1 MKFVRNI
8 TVAIVLVIITLSSCI
23 AQTAPPRLAYESERV
38 SPTRLSYL
46 TEEERVFA
54 TENPISKSLVSKL
67 ADGSLQLPRLN
78 LLTIRIVAGGGY
90 QDLDAKDKIILVAQD
105 HVRSGWLVL
114 NWTNGSQVFSKLL
127 PLPNGIGPYKPII
140 LPVDDAAEG
149 TGTVQLSYIPVGKN
163 LVGVSNEQAGTLN
176 LEVNFPLSGRQP
188 VSKFIEVEAL
198 SETTFVGEKGVQ
210 FVVKSKDAK
219 ITINGLRPCKIS
231 RLDELKDGGVLYF
244 IPYNN
249 TFFPYG
255 DEIPFRLVDLVF
267 TDANGNTLIQPI
279 KWSKAQ

>member
-244 IPYNN
+244 SPYNN

-267 TDANGNTLIQPI
+267 TDANGNPLIQPI